1 MIVKNGIG
9 GIMNEEK
16 FDFGGSLLFEIFPL
30 ILGSLFFI
38 ASMGIFFYFKSSYIQ
53 VLSLLLILM
62 SANFFM
68 GTYVTWN
75 FSKADNMTLPFVDL
89 FSSDEDLILDAG
101 CGSGRGTVELSK
113 VSKNGQIVAFDLF
126 DSDESI
132 SSRELLEKNLKIAGI
147 TDKVRIVKGDVT
159 DLKFNDN
166 TFDSAISILLVNNLG
181 KAKLKGLKE
190 LFRVL
195 KPKRKILIIVPTFN
209 LQTFAVM
216 SVFSLIIAST
226 KEWRSLFE
234 QAGFSLL
241 DEGNINFGKFFL
253 LQK

>member
-1 MIVKNGIG
+1 MKKKMI
-9 GIMNEEK
+9 EEK
-16 FDFGGSLLFEIFPL
+16 FDFGGSRLFETFPL
-30 ILGSLFFI
+30 ILGLLFFI

-53 VLSLLLILM
+53 VLSLPILLL

-68 GTYVTWN
+68 GTFVTRN
-75 FSKADNMTLPFVDL
+75 FSKNDNMTLPFVDL

-101 CGSGRGTVELSK
+101 CGSGRATVELSR
-113 VSKNGQIVAFDLF
+113 VSKNGQFVALDLF
-126 DSDESI
+126 DPKSESI

-147 TDKVRIVKGDVT
+147 IDKVRIVQGDVA
-159 DLKFNDN
+159 DLEFEDK
-166 TFDSAISILLVNNLG
+166 TFDSAISVLLVNNLG
-181 KAKLKGLKE
+181 EEKLTGLKE

-195 KPKRKILIIVPTFN
+195 KPRGKILIIVPTLS
-209 LQTFAVM
+209 LQTFAVL
-216 SVFSLIIAST
+216 SVFSLIMTST

-241 DEGNINFGKFFL
+241 DEGVINFGKFFL